1 MGTFALILILLI
13 VGGAGLMGWV
23 RWRRWR
29 AEEQD
34 TRLLTGIVDLR
45 RRFRDGHLD
54 ERLPAKG
61 RGFTRDVETAVNR
74 LLDEAAV
81 HLRTRENEVAT
92 LAKALDLLG
101 SVVARTV
108 EQLET
113 TAREIEGLGVELG
126 RTASTAGGGLR
137 FWEAVEMLRAGDER
151 FAGHCQN
158 AIVLADRSQSAAG
171 QCHDALD
178 HLRATLTE
186 LTREAAGTT
195 EGVRA
200 LHAQWRE
207 LHTGL
212 DAVAQAT
219 GTTEV
224 LALNATLA
232 ARREGDPNRVLDRLA
247 TEADELAH
255 DATRALARVRSVATD
270 CEDRMADLATSDT
283 ASRLELAAAEAAALD
298 GALGRIHELPPH
310 LTALATALSGVAEV
324 QSQASAHLSG
334 ARPDAVRLADEFQT
348 WNALARRIGSV
359 LADAAA
365 LLTATRREAERLLE
379 REMSA

>member
-1 MGTFALILILLI
+1 
-13 VGGAGLMGWV
+13 VGWV

-45 RRFRDGHLD
+45 RHFRDGHLD

-74 LLDEAAV
+74 LLDEASV
-81 HLRTRENEVAT
+81 HLRTREHEVAT

-171 QCHDALD
+171 QCHDALE
-178 HLRATLTE
+178 HLRATLAE

-200 LHAQWRE
+200 LRAQWRE

-224 LALNATLA
+224 LALNATLV

-270 CEDRMADLATSDT
+270 CEDR
-283 ASRLELAAAEAAALD
+283 
-298 GALGRIHELPPH
+298 IHELPPH

-324 QSQASAHLSG
+324 QTQASAHLSA

-365 LLTATRREAERLLE
+365 LLTATRREAERLLT